1 MREGRGC
8 RGRAE
13 EGRAHAHRHL
23 HPLPLL
29 PGRSPRQRRR
39 SPPPPLTSCGASP
52 STTTTNTELPR
63 CTPGTLALSRLRPP
77 PPTSSSRRAH
87 PGLSRSLRR
96 LRRQPPPPLTSR
108 GTRDVRLGTTACL
121 AAHHHTSC
129 GATPGTSASVPPS
142 VPPLTTTMNVYLGPA
157 ARPAAHHHHHYLHYL
172 PWRIAALHV
181 RLAAAT
187 RFGAHHHHRRR
198 RPARCPLP
206 ANCASGRPNFRV
218 SPPPPPPPPSTMP
231 SPRQLR
237 QWAAK
242 LQGLLH
248 APASRPD
255 PRGYTYVFATTVRL
269 NRRCRR
275 ALKFGRTV
283 NLQHRRVQWA
293 RSCPGQRQR
302 WLYAYRVPHARQFE
316 AIIQL
321 HLKIHGAWLGR
332 VPCEHCPKAHI
343 EKFCWAACGGPQ
355 GLRDII
361 EHYLRLLNWPI
372 RRVRIRAY
380 I

>member
-1 MREGRGC
+1 MSRTS
-8 RGRAE
+8 RGRRTSTCPPTPPPTTPSSGTFASAASPLTTTTTYIL
-13 EGRAHAHRHL
+13 RCIALHHYDQHRAPAAHARDSRAQL
-23 HPLPLL
+23 PSSTTTNIELPRRTPGTLALTMPPLSTTTTTTYIPRY
-29 PGRSPRQRRR
+29 PGRSPRHHRLPRRSPPHVPRRNARNVRLGAAVRPAAHHHHERLPRRRRPPRR
-39 SPPPPLTSCGASP
+39 SPPPPL
-52 STTTTNTELPR
+52 
-63 CTPGTLALSRLRPP
+63 
-77 PPTSSSRRAH
+77 
-87 PGLSRSLRR
+87 
-96 LRRQPPPPLTSR
+96 PPLPP
-108 GTRDVRLGTTACL
+108 V
-121 AAHHHTSC
+121 AHR
-129 GATPGTSASVPPS
+129 
-142 VPPLTTTMNVYLGPA
+142 
-157 ARPAAHHHHHYLHYL
+157 RPARS
-172 PWRIAALHV
+172 P
-181 RLAAAT
+181 
-187 RFGAHHHHRRR
+187 RRR
-198 RPARCPLP
+198 RPLR
-206 ANCASGRPNFRV
+206 R
-218 SPPPPPPPPSTMP
+218 SPPPPPPLPSAMP

-255 PRGYTYVFATTVRL
+255 PRGYAYVFATTVRL

-275 ALKFGRTV
+275 ALKFGRT
-283 NLQHRRVQWA
+283 
-293 RSCPGQRQR
+293 RQR
-302 WLYAYRVPHARQFE
+302 WLYAYRVPHARQFK